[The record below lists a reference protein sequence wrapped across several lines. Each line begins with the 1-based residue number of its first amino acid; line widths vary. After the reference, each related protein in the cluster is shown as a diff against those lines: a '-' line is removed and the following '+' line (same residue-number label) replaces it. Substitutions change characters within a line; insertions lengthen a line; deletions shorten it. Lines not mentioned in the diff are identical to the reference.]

1 MDHMMPEMDGVET
14 TKIIRN
20 QSGEYFRSLPIIAL
34 TANAVNGAREMFINS
49 GMNDF
54 LAKPI
59 EVEVLDKMLR
69 NYLPKR
75 YIKTAELQK
84 EAAERKKEVLV

>member
-1 MDHMMPEMDGVET
+1 MMPEMDGVET

-20 QSGEYFRSLPIIAL
+20 QNGEYFRSLPIIAL
-34 TANAVNGAREMFINS
+34 TANAVNGASEMFINS

-75 YIKTAELQK
+75 CIRTAEPQK
-84 EAAERKKEVLV
+84 NAAERRKEVLV

>member
-1 MDHMMPEMDGVET
+1 
-14 TKIIRN
+14 
-20 QSGEYFRSLPIIAL
+20 
-34 TANAVNGAREMFINS
+34 MFISS

-59 EVEVLDKMLR
+59 EVEMLDKMLR

-75 YIKTAELQK
+75 YIKTVVPQK